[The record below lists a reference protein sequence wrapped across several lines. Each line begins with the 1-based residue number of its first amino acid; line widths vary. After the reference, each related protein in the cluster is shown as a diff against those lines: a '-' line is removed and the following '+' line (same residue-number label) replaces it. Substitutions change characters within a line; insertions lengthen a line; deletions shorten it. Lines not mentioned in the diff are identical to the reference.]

1 MAEAPLR
8 GSPAS
13 RRRGQPSLAGG
24 GGGGGGGGGE
34 GEGGGGEGGPASAL
48 HPARA
53 PPPPRRAPAAQP
65 TRSAPGLRAHAKR
78 AAEGRAALCV
88 LPRTPGYDPAPVT

>member
-8 GSPAS
+8 RSPAS

-24 GGGGGGGGGE
+24 GGGGGGRE
-34 GEGGGGEGGPASAL
+34 EGGGGGGGGPASAL

-53 PPPPRRAPAAQP
+53 PPPPRRAAAAQP

-78 AAEGRAALCV
+78 AAEGRAALYV
-88 LPRTPGYDPAPVT
+88 LPHTPAYDPAPVT

>member
-24 GGGGGGGGGE
+24 GGGREEGGGGGG
-34 GEGGGGEGGPASAL
+34 GGPASAL

-78 AAEGRAALCV
+78 AAEGRAALYV
-88 LPRTPGYDPAPVT
+88 LPHTLGYDPAPVT